1 MYQNLVSHCYHIFF
15 QTYHFVTTSCKLAH
29 TLPLTSIARRGEQSL
44 ITKEIEYHSM
54 IELLF
59 NWFGFSWFALLK
71 LSTDLHVWLNTKQ
84 QNKRQTCSDTSPYEV
99 RERFL
104 YEETYPNYNAIIV

>member
-1 MYQNLVSHCYHIFF
+1 MLLNISFFFFYNVSKFGKSFALHCYHIFF

-84 QNKRQTCSDTSPYEV
+84 QNRRSDV
-99 RERFL
+99 Q
-104 YEETYPNYNAIIV
+104 